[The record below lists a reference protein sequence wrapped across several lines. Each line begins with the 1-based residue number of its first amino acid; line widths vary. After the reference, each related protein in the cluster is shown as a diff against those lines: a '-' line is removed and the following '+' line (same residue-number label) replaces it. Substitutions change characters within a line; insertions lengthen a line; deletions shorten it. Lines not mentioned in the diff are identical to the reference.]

1 MNKTNTV
8 YVCDSITLC
17 QITLADAYDIF
28 STINSQ
34 REFLGKWL
42 PFVAATKTV
51 SDSIAFVQSVLN
63 APPEQTELVYTI
75 QYNKAFAGI
84 IGFKDTDRLNGKTE
98 IGYWLSE
105 PLQGKGIVTKSTKK
119 LIEIAFEKEQMN
131 RIQIKC
137 AVDNLPSKRI
147 PQRLSFTLEGIERE
161 GELLANKEYTDLE
174 VYSLLR
180 SDYERNKHIYINNIY
195 ER

>member
-1 MNKTNTV
+1 VNKTNTV

-131 RIQIKC
+131 RIQ
-137 AVDNLPSKRI
+137 
-147 PQRLSFTLEGIERE
+147 
-161 GELLANKEYTDLE
+161 
-174 VYSLLR
+174 
-180 SDYERNKHIYINNIY
+180 
-195 ER
+195 

>member
-1 MNKTNTV
+1 
-8 YVCDSITLC
+8 
-17 QITLADAYDIF
+17 
-28 STINSQ
+28 
-34 REFLGKWL
+34 
-42 PFVAATKTV
+42 
-51 SDSIAFVQSVLN
+51 
-63 APPEQTELVYTI
+63 
-75 QYNKAFAGI
+75 
-84 IGFKDTDRLNGKTE
+84 LNGKTE